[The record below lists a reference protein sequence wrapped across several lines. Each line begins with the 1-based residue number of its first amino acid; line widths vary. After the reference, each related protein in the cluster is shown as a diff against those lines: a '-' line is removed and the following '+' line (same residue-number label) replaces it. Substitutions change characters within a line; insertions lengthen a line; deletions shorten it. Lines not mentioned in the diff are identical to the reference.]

1 MTSATESLQL
11 RVQAQRSHNPTMY
24 GSIDFSRVPE
34 RFTEQL
40 SDASTLPKRLAGER
54 PALLANRDRVALLR
68 AYTMLG
74 DPVADAYAALL
85 PQLGGGRLITMLQTA
100 CASSTEHV
108 PNAPPELQAFISEME
123 QTPAWL
129 DGRLIERGARLQR
142 NEYAHITP
150 YAIRGAFF
158 ATFMNKYSALP
169 MAITGAL
176 SSATAARRV
185 KETQTFFST
194 SVLPGA
200 LGRHGEG
207 FAAAAMVRLMHSMV
221 RFNVLVRRSDW
232 DASVN
237 GVPIPQVDQ
246 MPAGLIGVFL
256 LARRVL
262 HEGRSWF
269 TYDERAI
276 VELSRY
282 RCFLLGLPEQLLAVE
297 PHAINELMLTRAATL
312 RAGFDDATCGALMRA
327 TMAAELSEDTSLLG
341 RLDTNLERGFSKI
354 FFLRNFVDGDRRAAA
369 RMGVAVEG
377 ADFAWAA
384 AAVAWIV
391 SHVLAYRVAARV
403 PLLRELA
410 DQRLIHKLR
419 KQLTRHGRAE
429 YTTHAE
435 RYRPPAPALA

>member
-1 MTSATESLQL
+1 
-11 RVQAQRSHNPTMY
+11 MY
-24 GSIDFSRVPE
+24 GHVDFTQLPE
-34 RFTEQL
+34 RFAQEL
-40 SDASTLPKRLAGER
+40 SDSSTLPKRMASER
-54 PALLANRDRVALLR
+54 PALLANQERVGLLR

-85 PQLGGGRLITMLQTA
+85 PQVGGGRLIAMLQAA
-100 CASSTEHV
+100 CATSAEQV
-108 PNAPPELQAFISEME
+108 PDAPPELHAFIAEME
-123 QTPAWL
+123 GTPAWL
-129 DGRLIERGARLQR
+129 DRQLIERGARLQR

-176 SSATAARRV
+176 TSATAARRV

-200 LGRHGEG
+200 LARHGEG
-207 FAAAAMVRLMHSMV
+207 FAAAAMVRMMHSMV
-221 RFNVLVRRSDW
+221 RFNVLVRRNDW
-232 DASVN
+232 DASVY

-262 HEGRSWF
+262 QEGRSWF
-269 TYDERAI
+269 SDDERAI

-282 RCFLLGLPEQLLAVE
+282 RCFLLGLPEQLLADE
-297 PHAINELMLTRAATL
+297 PRAINDLMLTRAATL

-327 TMAAELSEDTSLLG
+327 TMAAELSQDTSLRG
-341 RLDTNLERGFSKI
+341 RLDTSLERGFSKI

-369 RMGVAVEG
+369 RMGVTVEG
-377 ADFAWAA
+377 TDFAWAA
-384 AAVAWIV
+384 AAVAWII
-391 SHVLAYRVAARV
+391 SHVLAYRLAARV
-403 PLLRELA
+403 PVLRELA
-410 DQRLIHKLR
+410 DQSLIDKLH
-419 KQLTRHGRAE
+419 KQLARHGRAE

-435 RYRPPAPALA
+435 RYRPTATALA